1 MNLDGSISNDEF
13 IPKNLMGLDRFE
25 ARKIIIQ
32 ELQKLDQVEK
42 IDDYTNQIPIGDR
55 SKSILEPMITCLL
68 YTSPSPRD

>member
-13 IPKNLMGLDRFE
+13 IPKNLRGLDRFE

-42 IDDYTNQIPIGDR
+42 IDDYTNQIPI
-55 SKSILEPMITCLL
+55 S
-68 YTSPSPRD
+68 